1 MLAWKLL
8 LPERVLTDLLNWQ
21 GPKSRFTPFAGEGSL
36 PVSMVLVDTSIW
48 VSHFRKGD
56 PHLQELLVA
65 EQVLCHPFITG
76 ELACG
81 GLKNRK
87 EIISLLQALPGAITA
102 EIDEILEFIEHQK
115 LIGVGIGLV
124 DVHLLASALLT
135 KALLWTSDRSLRAA
149 ATRLNI
155 LYK

>member
-1 MLAWKLL
+1 M
-8 LPERVLTDLLNWQ
+8 T
-21 GPKSRFTPFAGEGSL
+21 
-36 PVSMVLVDTSIW
+36 MVLVDTSIW

-56 PHLQELLVA
+56 HQLQEILVD
-65 EQVLCHPFITG
+65 EQVLCHPFILG

-87 EIISLLQALPGAITA
+87 EIISLLQALPDSIMA
-102 EIDEILEFIEHQK
+102 EIDEILEFIDQQE
-115 LIGVGIGLV
+115 LIGVGIGLI

-135 KALLWTSDRSLRAA
+135 KALLWTADKNLRAA
-149 ATRLNI
+149 AARLNI

>member
-1 MLAWKLL
+1 MI
-8 LPERVLTDLLNWQ
+8 
-21 GPKSRFTPFAGEGSL
+21 
-36 PVSMVLVDTSIW
+36 LVDTSIW

-56 PHLQELLVA
+56 HHLQELLVDG
-65 EQVLCHPFITG
+65 QVLCHPFIIG

-87 EIISLLQALPGAITA
+87 EIISLLKTLPGTIMA

-135 KALLWTSDRSLRAA
+135 KALLWTTDRNLRAA